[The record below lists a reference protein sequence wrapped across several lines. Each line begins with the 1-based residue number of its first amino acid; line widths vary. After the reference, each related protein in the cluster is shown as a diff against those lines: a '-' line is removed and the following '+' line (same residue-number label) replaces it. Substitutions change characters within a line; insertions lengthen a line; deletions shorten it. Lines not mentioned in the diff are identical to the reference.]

1 MFTGIKRKNSIRCF
15 RGY

>member
-1 MFTGIKRKNSIRCF
+1 MFTGIKSKNSIRCF